1 MKILEDDT
9 WLFSNFCNGQK
20 LVQPSQH
27 KQKIQKRKLFSPC
40 ARDSQSRRAAPRL
53 QKKARL
59 PLSAAVTYRFW
70 PNTTLSKACVI
81 LSHCVELVYSVVA
94 STYYKF
100 FCRTMEKKPMTSG
113 HRMTKTAA
121 GYAVVKRRKFKI
133 APNTIRRPILLF
145 SFDNPCLSQ
154 SSLLSTDNII
164 CHYEK
169 SWPLVRKYLVYA
181 LSSLGALQNYIH
193 DQPPNEAQSINGYY

>member
-81 LSHCVELVYSVVA
+81 LSHCVELVSSVVA
-94 STYYKF
+94 STYCKF
-100 FCRTMEKKPMTSG
+100 FCQTMEKKPMTSG

-121 GYAVVKRRKFKI
+121 GYAAIKREKFKI
-133 APNTIRRPILLF
+133 APNIIGRPIFLF

-154 SSLLSTDNII
+154 FSLWSTIIQCAIMKNHGHLSENIL
-164 CHYEK
+164 YTR
-169 SWPLVRKYLVYA
+169 SR
-181 LSSLGALQNYIH
+181 LSVHCKIISMINHQ
-193 DQPPNEAQSINGYY
+193 NEAQSIDGYC